1 MTPVEDVAVG
11 DTEPLRSEVQVLDDL
26 LKDGLKLVVC
36 GTAAGAKSAKLKQY
50 YAGPGNKFWRTL
62 FELGLTPRQ
71 LAPGEAELLL
81 DFGIGL
87 TDLVKGQSGA
97 DSAVYFGGAGP
108 DSLREKVLAFQPHV
122 LCFNGKRAA
131 QEFFDT
137 NAIAYGAQQ
146 ERIGKTALYVAPS
159 TSGAANRFWDI
170 SYWREVAERV
180 RESD

>member
-1 MTPVEDVAVG
+1 M
-11 DTEPLRSEVQVLDDL
+11 LDDV
-26 LKDGLKLVVC
+26 LKEGLKLVVC
-36 GTAAGAKSAKLKQY
+36 GTAAGSLSARLKHY

-97 DSAVYFGGAGP
+97 DSTLDLKQAGQIA
-108 DSLREKVLAFQPHV
+108 LGQKVLALQPTV

-131 QEFFDT
+131 QEFFGT
-137 NAIAYGAQQ
+137 NAIDYGAQQ
-146 ERIGKTALYVAPS
+146 ERIGATVLYVAPS
-159 TSGAANRFWDI
+159 TSGAASGFWDL
-170 SYWREVAERV
+170 SYWRDVADRV
-180 RESD
+180 KPSA